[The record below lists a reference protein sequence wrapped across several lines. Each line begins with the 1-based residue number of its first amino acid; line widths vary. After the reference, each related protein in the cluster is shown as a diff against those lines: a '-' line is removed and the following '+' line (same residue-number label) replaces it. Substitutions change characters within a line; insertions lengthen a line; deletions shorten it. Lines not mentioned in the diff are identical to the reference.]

1 MKLRFLKNLKKKYE
15 HSAIR
20 GMDIAVILVI
30 FMLGSVMLIY
40 NLVTLSGVES
50 SHKVVVITKNLKEVE
65 RFDLNQDRMVEIE
78 GYGVLSIKSG
88 RARVLHANCR
98 DQICVHTNDITHE
111 GEAIICLP
119 NKIIIEIR
127 CEE

>member
-1 MKLRFLKNLKKKYE
+1 MRFLKEMKKKYE
-15 HSAIR
+15 HSPIKS
-20 GMDIAVILVI
+20 MDIAVILLI

-40 NLVTLSGVES
+40 NLVTLFGAES
-50 SHKVVVITKNLKEVE
+50 SHKVVVITRDLKEIE
-65 RFDLNQDRMVEIE
+65 RYDLNQDRIVQIE

-88 RARVLHANCR
+88 RARVLHADCR
-98 DQICVHTNDITHE
+98 DQICVHTNEIKHE

-127 CEE
+127 DEE